1 MVEFY
6 TTVRVTGRSAGK
18 GSAAWKLGSPLV
30 SLVPRSEPARLQR
43 SNSLAPATRSA
54 ATRFAICW
62 YASETMTCSVNGT
75 VCGVRDHAQRTH
87 RIGTYAFS
95 MEPAGAERLRGFRA
109 PGADVTAGSASSP
122 AQGQPER
129 SESAQVP
136 ATDRGDQVIRLGHGW
151 RWAVSTAAVLV
162 VAMVIIAALA
172 FKLGSGS
179 ATSANRASATA
190 TPTSA
195 ATATPLPVTDLY
207 RQVVPSVVLIT
218 TSKGS
223 LGSGVIVTDTG
234 TVLTANHVVSGGG
247 GISILFADGTK
258 TAATVAAANPKIDIA
273 ALVPKKLPEVVVP
286 AILGGGVAVGS
297 DVVAIGNPLGL
308 RDSTTTGVVSGL
320 NRTTGTKVGA
330 LSGLIQFDAAVNP
343 GSSGGPLLNT
353 QGLVVGVV
361 VSIADPG
368 EDEAFAG
375 IGFAVPIGT
384 ALGGDSGPGP
394 GRGPRL

>member
-1 MVEFY
+1 
-6 TTVRVTGRSAGK
+6 
-18 GSAAWKLGSPLV
+18 
-30 SLVPRSEPARLQR
+30 
-43 SNSLAPATRSA
+43 
-54 ATRFAICW
+54 
-62 YASETMTCSVNGT
+62 
-75 VCGVRDHAQRTH
+75 
-87 RIGTYAFS
+87 

-109 PGADVTAGSASSP
+109 PGADVAAGSASSP

-136 ATDRGDQVIRLGHGW
+136 ATDRGDQFTRLGHGW

-162 VAMVIIAALA
+162 VAVVIIAALA

-190 TPTSA
+190 TPTPA
-195 ATATPLPVTDLY
+195 VTATPLPVTDLY

-218 TSKGS
+218 TSNGS

-234 TVLTANHVVSGGG
+234 TVLTAHHVVSGGG
-247 GISILFADGTK
+247 DISILFADGTK
-258 TAATVAAANPKIDIA
+258 TSGTIAAAYPKIDIA
-273 ALVPKKLPEVVVP
+273 TLTPKKLPEVVVP
-286 AILGGGVAVGS
+286 ATLGGGVAVGS

-320 NRTTGTKVGA
+320 NRTTETKVGA

-368 EDEAFAG
+368 KDEAFAG

-384 ALGGDSGPGP
+384 ALGGDLGPGQ

>member
-1 MVEFY
+1 
-6 TTVRVTGRSAGK
+6 
-18 GSAAWKLGSPLV
+18 
-30 SLVPRSEPARLQR
+30 
-43 SNSLAPATRSA
+43 
-54 ATRFAICW
+54 
-62 YASETMTCSVNGT
+62 
-75 VCGVRDHAQRTH
+75 
-87 RIGTYAFS
+87 

-109 PGADVTAGSASSP
+109 PGADVAAGSASSP

-136 ATDRGDQVIRLGHGW
+136 ATDRGDQFTRLGHGW

-162 VAMVIIAALA
+162 VAVVIIAALA

-179 ATSANRASATA
+179 ATSANRASATV
-190 TPTSA
+190 TPTPA

-320 NRTTGTKVGA
+320 NRTTETKVGA

-384 ALGGDSGPGP
+384 ALGGDLGPGQ